1 MWYNPYNFQRKGDRK
16 MAGMAHGMTVR
27 FYSFSYFYFYSFME
41 TK

>member
-16 MAGMAHGMTVR
+16 MVGLSHSMAVR